1 MHRIKINKSEQP
13 NFIGCWLIKKDDICK
28 KIIDFFES
36 NISKQVQGVTTSGV
50 DLTKKK
56 RIDIKI
62 TPNDLK
68 NENFSLFNEY
78 IKELHNCYLDY
89 LNQWPFINSFI
100 KEIDIEPFNIGR
112 YEPGGHFGVTHSE
125 RTSQSTLHRFFAF
138 MTYLNDVEEGV
149 ETLFNHFN
157 IKIKPKRGKTLIWP
171 AEWTHAHSGKIV
183 KSGKKYII
191 TGHMHY
197 PIIN

>member
-1 MHRIKINKSEQP
+1 MSEQTLSNLSYSKIKSNFDIKDIKINKSEQP

-68 NENFSLFNEY
+68 NELLL
-78 IKELHNCYLDY
+78 IELV
-89 LNQWPFINSFI
+89 P
-100 KEIDIEPFNIGR
+100 
-112 YEPGGHFGVTHSE
+112 
-125 RTSQSTLHRFFAF
+125 
-138 MTYLNDVEEGV
+138 
-149 ETLFNHFN
+149 
-157 IKIKPKRGKTLIWP
+157 
-171 AEWTHAHSGKIV
+171 SGSV
-183 KSGKKYII
+183 
-191 TGHMHY
+191 
-197 PIIN
+197 

>member
-1 MHRIKINKSEQP
+1 MFKEKI
-13 NFIGCWLIKKDDICK
+13 C
-28 KIIDFFES
+28 
-36 NISKQVQGVTTSGV
+36 IS
-50 DLTKKK
+50 
-56 RIDIKI
+56 RIDKMGDMILTLPVIKSVKI
-62 TPNDLK
+62 HNPSSEIHVLASTYNAKVLK
-68 NENFSLFNEY
+68 N
-78 IKELHNCYLDY
+78 IKYVDKVLLIGPNT
-89 LNQWPFINSFI
+89 NSFI

-138 MTYLNDVEEGV
+138 MTYLNDVEEGG